1 MFKRIWYLIFNKK
14 EKIMATTTEGGVD
27 TRHLEEQLRNH
38 AIRLGKLQNR
48 ISQLVDELEVM
59 KTDSVQFRK
68 ALGDDLTKIIEKI
81 NE

>member
-1 MFKRIWYLIFNKK
+1 MP
-14 EKIMATTTEGGVD
+14 TTTKKGVD
-27 TRHLEEQLRNH
+27 TRHLEEQLHNH
-38 AIRLGKLQNR
+38 GVRLGKLQNR

-68 ALGDDLTKIIEKI
+68 ALSSDMTKIIEKI